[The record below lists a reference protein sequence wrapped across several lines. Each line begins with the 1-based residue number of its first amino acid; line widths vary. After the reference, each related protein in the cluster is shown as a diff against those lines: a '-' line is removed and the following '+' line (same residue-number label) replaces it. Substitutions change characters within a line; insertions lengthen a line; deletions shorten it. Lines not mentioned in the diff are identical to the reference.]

1 METTRPSLLL
11 RIRDSADD
19 ASWATFHAIYRPLI
33 LRFAR
38 GRGVD
43 AEDAEDISQQVLA
56 VVHAEIS
63 DFDYDQRLGTFK
75 AWLRQLVM
83 HRVGSLYRHREVRR
97 RGAPRLEQREAERQ
111 APEPTPEQSFEKIWM
126 EEHLWHVL
134 GELAQE
140 VEAKTLQVYRALVF
154 EQRSIEAITEE
165 FAVTAQNIHTIK
177 WRLTR
182 RIAARMK
189 DLTGEEGP
197 LLGEQGT

>member
-11 RIRDSADD
+11 RIRDAKDD

-43 AEDAEDISQQVLA
+43 TDDAEDICQQVLA
-56 VVHAEIS
+56 VVHAEIRT
-63 DFDYDQRLGTFK
+63 FEYDRNLGSFK

-83 HRVGSLYRHREVRR
+83 HRVGSLFRHREVRR
-97 RGAPRLEQREAERQ
+97 RGEPLLKRREAELHS
-111 APEPTPEQSFEKIWM
+111 PEPTPEQSFESIWM

-140 VEAKTLQVYRALVF
+140 VETRTIQVYHAFVLD
-154 EQRSIEAITEE
+154 QRPIEEVAAEYE
-165 FAVTAQNIHTIK
+165 VSVQNVHTIK

-189 DLTGEEGP
+189 DLTGETGP
-197 LLGEQGT
+197 MLEDDGS